1 MDTLYILM
9 SSFFIILVVIIVLG
23 AVKNCKDLVK
33 VENEIKAEST
43 MKKLTSNIIIN
54 MNEKFSQDPV

>member
-1 MDTLYILM
+1 M

-23 AVKNCKDLVK
+23 AVKNCKGLVK